1 MSEPPS
7 PRPDPPDRTDPG
19 SAPSRHPLAALHEV
33 ATMRARATAVLR
45 SVEDNVS
52 LWFRLD
58 REALP
63 ALAEQLAERWHALH
77 GDAPAP
83 LPSRWT
89 QFAAGGIDR
98 VAELDARLA
107 GHSADDAARARF
119 DLATVSVLVDADP
132 GERWCFRERDEI
144 DRMALPLQQRGSD
157 ELLALLDRVAAKPK
171 AAAPAAA
178 AAPAVDTGDG
188 DGGHG
193 AGDAAAAAPSAPVTT
208 PSPAPSPSP
217 APASAPAVAAAA
229 PTAAASRT
237 PLTGHD
243 ALAVASLRAF
253 LAGAFS
259 STASDPLRA
268 DAAALKLVDTTAL
281 RAMFQSTPAN
291 PLPGVEARAAL
302 LARLGDAV
310 ATAGVRHRL
319 PPRPALLFDRLTG
332 GGARRT
338 VAASE
343 LLAEVL
349 RNLSPAWRGG
359 LVQGLPAGDVWPHRW
374 AGSDVRGGRRDG
386 TTGGWVPLHAPALA
400 LVCALVP
407 PLQAAGVQVTGLDEL
422 PAPVG
427 PAQLALLID
436 AGLLKPRNERDLERR
451 LAPGD
456 EWLVEG
462 RVLALALLDELAAQV
477 GSRLGRPVGA
487 LHLLA
492 AALPALAQAYAQER
506 RGGLPLP
513 FTLDGEAAAA

>member
-1 MSEPPS
+1 
-7 PRPDPPDRTDPG
+7 
-19 SAPSRHPLAALHEV
+19 
-33 ATMRARATAVLR
+33 MRARAAAVLR

-58 REALP
+58 RDALP

-107 GHSADDAARARF
+107 GRSADDAARARF

-171 AAAPAAA
+171 APAPVSAAAPAA
-178 AAPAVDTGDG
+178 DTGDG
-188 DGGHG
+188 DGDGGHS
-193 AGDAAAAAPSAPVTT
+193 AGDAAAAADAADAADAAAAAPPAPVAA
-208 PSPAPSPSP
+208 PAPAPVPAPSPSP
-217 APASAPAVAAAA
+217 GPDVVDAT
-229 PTAAASRT
+229 PTVAASRT
-237 PLTGHD
+237 PLTGPD

-310 ATAGVRHRL
+310 ATAGLRHRL
-319 PPRPALLFDRLTG
+319 PPRPALLFDRLTA
-332 GGARRT
+332 GGARRS
-338 VAASE
+338 VAAAD

-374 AGSDVRGGRRDG
+374 AGSEVGGGRRDG

-407 PLQAAGVQVTGLDEL
+407 PLQAAGVQVTGLDDL

-436 AGLLKPRNERDLERR
+436 AGVLKPRNERDLERR

-477 GSRLGRPVGA
+477 GNRLGRPVGA

-492 AALPALAQAYAQER
+492 AALPALAQAYARER